1 MDLSNEFVEQE
12 VVDVLPE
19 QVTTFPTY
27 TLTQEQV
34 DTALFNLQSIDANL
48 SYLLALIISIIAF
61 KLIWKFFDS
70 WIFGGL

>member
-19 QVTTFPTY
+19 QVTTVPTY